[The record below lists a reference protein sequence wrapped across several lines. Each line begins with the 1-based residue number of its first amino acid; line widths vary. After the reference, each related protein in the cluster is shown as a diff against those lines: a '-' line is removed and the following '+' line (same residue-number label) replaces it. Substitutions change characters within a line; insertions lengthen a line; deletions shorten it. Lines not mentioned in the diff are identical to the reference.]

1 MKRQLP
7 ENLSSQFHNGDL
19 TKHEEQKHYYGLET
33 GNRVVRRF
41 KLLLRSGKTVSIPYA
56 YLPVITLT
64 AEKQLVINTH
74 DLTITIKGRGLHKIE
89 EWLTEEKVLWIQE
102 SHTTTD
108 TDEGDVFVSEI
119 KTETEWQH

>member
-1 MKRQLP
+1 M
-7 ENLSSQFHNGDL
+7 
-19 TKHEEQKHYYGLET
+19 
-33 GNRVVRRF
+33 
-41 KLLLRSGKTVSIPYA
+41 LLRSGKTVSIPYA